1 MIPIVIGAW
10 VWDLID
16 AYKGAE
22 AHRATANALGT
33 EPGRHEFGHPLR
45 RVRGVRCGLHG
56 EDPLIARQDHQ

>member
-33 EPGRHEFGHPLR
+33 EPGRQKRCFRRRRGEGLRLDPGEF
-45 RVRGVRCGLHG
+45 
-56 EDPLIARQDHQ
+56 EAN